1 MAQLATPPIGDPRR
15 ESPPVT
21 SADAGA
27 RASFVEWGAVAA
39 GAILAAALS
48 FVFLGFGTAIGL
60 SAVSPWPNTGLSA
73 KVVASLAV
81 FWVLAQQIGAFLAG
95 GYVAGRMRSRWREA
109 SEHEIEFRD
118 GLHGGLVWGL
128 GVVIGAGLLMAA
140 AAATTG
146 ALSGRSSTH
155 STTHSTTLASAGSDA
170 MDLTLDRMLRPTIQ
184 AAAPAASAQAGAER
198 QHGAATA
205 DDETRAEMSRLLKH
219 AVATS
224 SMGDQD
230 RNYLAH
236 LVAQHAGV
244 TQQEAEKRVDT
255 AIDAARTAANTARH
269 AGILTGFVT
278 AASLIIAF
286 GAAWWGAI
294 KGGKHRDSA
303 VPARFVFAERRRS
316 AAP

>member
-1 MAQLATPPIGDPRR
+1 MAQLATPPIGAIRG
-15 ESPPVT
+15 ETPPVP
-21 SADAGA
+21 SADADA
-27 RASFVEWGAVAA
+27 RASFVEWGAVVA

-73 KVVASLAV
+73 RVVASLAV
-81 FWVLAQQIGAFLAG
+81 FWVLAQQIGTFMVG

-146 ALSGRSSTH
+146 ALSGRVPN
-155 STTHSTTLASAGSDA
+155 HSTTLASAGSDA

-184 AAAPAASAQAGAER
+184 AAAPAASAQAGAGR
-198 QHGAATA
+198 PHGSATA

-224 SMGDQD
+224 SMSDQD
-230 RNYLAH
+230 RTYLAQ

-255 AIDAARTAANTARH
+255 AVDAARATANKARH
-269 AGILTGFVT
+269 AGILAGFVT